1 MPTPEEDEVAMKKY
15 EKAKAHYET
24 RKERDDNAAEG
35 TDAKETTNAS
45 GLDAF
50 KNQYATPSEGRTP
63 SESEQVLAQIVLP
76 GDCGKDKVAFGG
88 FVMKLMDNAAGCSAW
103 KHCRTN
109 IVTVAISDLDFVS
122 WVRLGDLCTIA
133 GKVVFVSSKSLEIE
147 VVASVA
153 TLSGEDNKVARG
165 LFTFVSIGSDGSVHS
180 VPNLKLESEE
190 DMRNAYLG
198 QQRYE
203 AAKRARLEGK
213 K

>member
-1 MPTPEEDEVAMKKY
+1 M
-15 EKAKAHYET
+15 
-24 RKERDDNAAEG
+24 
-35 TDAKETTNAS
+35 
-45 GLDAF
+45 
-50 KNQYATPSEGRTP
+50 
-63 SESEQVLAQIVLP
+63 LAQIVLP

-203 AAKRARLEGK
+203 AAKRARVEGK